1 MPAIEYSIL
10 PGQEDELR
18 TRTSYYAQEHRWS
31 CGGAQILDYLILAC
45 GQYYPSRIESN
56 TKADFYF
63 KVRFDSD
70 FSNVVPG
77 FLIKTHEG
85 IFLYGT
91 NSFISSP
98 GQECVS
104 VNAGDIK
111 VLCFSIALALNE
123 EHYMFS
129 FGISSGAVAR

>member
-1 MPAIEYSIL
+1 MPTIEHSIL
-10 PGQEDELR
+10 PGHEDELL
-18 TRTSYYAQEHRWS
+18 TRTSYYAQEHRWG
-31 CGGAQILDYLILAC
+31 CGGAQILDYLILA
-45 GQYYPSRIESN
+45 GRKYYPPRIESN
-56 TKADFYF
+56 TKTDFYF
-63 KVRFDSD
+63 KVRLDSD

-91 NSFISSP
+91 NSFISSQ

-104 VNAGDIK
+104 INAGDIK

-123 EHYMFS
+123 GHYMFS
-129 FGISSGAVAR
+129 FGISSGTVAR